1 MFKNLT
7 IGKKLGIGFGV
18 LIFLLLIFGGVTII
32 QLGIIKK
39 DATDIDE
46 RIDKVNNSVGIRR
59 AAIAI
64 FSSVRDMLIIDDMK
78 KKEEAKKSI
87 EENRA
92 KYKELIE
99 AIKKITYTK
108 EGMTL
113 LQNIE
118 EALKDAAHYNN
129 QVIELVMAGKKQ
141 EAIALYYK
149 EVNPR
154 IVKLEKTLDEEVI
167 FQRKGLN
174 ASLNEMNNVI
184 KKETVTVV
192 ILTVSGLIFGVLF
205 ATLISRSISKPVAE
219 LKDALERIGQ
229 GDLTVE
235 IKAESKDEIGVISNS
250 LTQAIVS
257 IKNLI
262 GQSKTISSSLASS
275 SEQLSATTEEISR
288 NLKSQTERASQI
300 ASAAEEMSQTVVDIA
315 KNASNIA
322 EVSVTTANVAKEGK
336 DMTINTAEEIKII
349 EDSVNKLSGIVND
362 LGERSRQIGEI
373 VTVIKDIADQTN
385 LLALNAAIE
394 AARAGEQ
401 GRGFAV
407 VADEVRKLAER
418 TAKATDEIADMITR
432 IQTEVNV
439 AEQSMED
446 ATKKVASGVE
456 LSEKAANTLTQIL
469 NKAQG
474 LQSMIQQIASATEEM
489 SSVTDPYNTG
499 YRRYSR
505 GFKRNLS
512 SSGSVSSDSI
522 GHCKIGWRVKCCHRQ
537 IQSLNVEELCLL
549 KHLC

>member
-7 IGKKLGIGFGV
+7 IGKKLIVGFGV
-18 LIFLLLIFGGVTII
+18 LIFLLLIFGGVTVI

-46 RIDKVNNSVGIRR
+46 RIEKVNNSVGIRR

-99 AIKKITYTK
+99 AIKKATYTK

-129 QVIELVMAGKKQ
+129 QVVELVMAGKKQ

-154 IVKLEKTLDEEVI
+154 IAKLEKTLDEEVI

-184 KKETVTVV
+184 KKEIVTVV
-192 ILTVSGLIFGVLF
+192 ILTVSGLIVGALF

-219 LKDALERIGQ
+219 LKDAIERIGQ

-235 IKAESKDEIGVISNS
+235 IKAENKDEIGVISNS
-250 LTQAIVS
+250 LTQAISS

-336 DMTINTAEEIKII
+336 DMTINTAGEIKVI

-362 LGERSRQIGEI
+362 LGERSRQIGDI

-418 TAKATDEIADMITR
+418 TAKATDEIADMIR
-432 IQTEVNV
+432 GIQTEVNV

-469 NKAQG
+469 NKAQE

-489 SSVTDPYNTG
+489 SSVTDHITQDIGGIAEGSKEISVAVDQSAQTASDIARLGGELNAAIG
-499 YRRYSR
+499 R
-505 GFKRNLS
+505 FK
-512 SSGSVSSDSI
+512 V
-522 GHCKIGWRVKCCHRQ
+522 
-537 IQSLNVEELCLL
+537 
-549 KHLC
+549 

>member
-99 AIKKITYTK
+99 AIKKVTYTK

-192 ILTVSGLIFGVLF
+192 ILTVSGLIVGVLF

-456 LSEKAANTLTQIL
+456 LSEKAANTLTQIF
-469 NKAQG
+469 NKAQE

-489 SSVTDPYNTG
+489 SSVTDHITQDIGGIAEGSKEISVAVDQSAQTASDIARLGGELNAAIG
-499 YRRYSR
+499 R
-505 GFKRNLS
+505 FK
-512 SSGSVSSDSI
+512 V
-522 GHCKIGWRVKCCHRQ
+522 
-537 IQSLNVEELCLL
+537 
-549 KHLC
+549 

>member
-1 MFKNLT
+1 VFKNLT

-39 DATDIDE
+39 NATDIDE

-192 ILTVSGLIFGVLF
+192 ILTVSGLIFGVF
-205 ATLISRSISKPVAE
+205 SATLISRSISKPVAE

-469 NKAQG
+469 NKAQE

-489 SSVTDPYNTG
+489 SSVTDHITQDIGGIAEGSKEISVAVDQSAQTASDIARLGGELNAAIG
-499 YRRYSR
+499 R
-505 GFKRNLS
+505 FK
-512 SSGSVSSDSI
+512 V
-522 GHCKIGWRVKCCHRQ
+522 
-537 IQSLNVEELCLL
+537 
-549 KHLC
+549 

>member
-1 MFKNLT
+1 MFQNLT

-18 LIFLLLIFGGVTII
+18 LIFCLIIFIV
-32 QLGIIKK
+32 LGIYFINRINYEVR
-39 DATDIDE
+39 DLDE
-46 RIDKVNNSVGIRR
+46 RYDKILYASEIYREVN
-59 AAIAI
+59 AIHLKARKMMMINDIAKKQEIFQEIENHRKHYRKRLDELDKISRTDDGKQKIKDLVKASDETRDANNQAI
-64 FSSVRDMLIIDDMK
+64 KLALEGK
-78 KKEEAKKSI
+78 NKEAIELYLSQVEAKSA
-87 EENRA
+87 NREKA
-92 KYKELIE
+92 LNELLQFNYNTANARIE
-99 AIKKITYTK
+99 AIYKMVATSKIFAIVLAVVSLGT
-108 EGMTL
+108 
-113 LQNIE
+113 
-118 EALKDAAHYNN
+118 ALFFSI
-129 QVIELVMAGKKQ
+129 VI
-141 EAIALYYK
+141 
-149 EVNPR
+149 P
-154 IVKLEKTLDEEVI
+154 
-167 FQRKGLN
+167 
-174 ASLNEMNNVI
+174 
-184 KKETVTVV
+184 
-192 ILTVSGLIFGVLF
+192 
-205 ATLISRSISKPVAE
+205 RSIRKPVAE
-219 LKDALERIGQ
+219 LKDAIERIGQ

-250 LTQAIVS
+250 LTQAISS

-336 DMTINTAEEIKII
+336 DMTINTAGEIKVI

-362 LGERSRQIGEI
+362 LGERSRQIGDI

-418 TAKATDEIADMITR
+418 TAKATDEIADMIR
-432 IQTEVNV
+432 GIQTEVNV

-469 NKAQG
+469 NKAQE

-489 SSVTDPYNTG
+489 SSVTDHITQDIGGIAEGSKEISVAVDQSAQTASDIARLGGELNAAIG
-499 YRRYSR
+499 R
-505 GFKRNLS
+505 FK
-512 SSGSVSSDSI
+512 V
-522 GHCKIGWRVKCCHRQ
+522 
-537 IQSLNVEELCLL
+537 
-549 KHLC
+549 

>member
-39 DATDIDE
+39 NATDIDE

-192 ILTVSGLIFGVLF
+192 ILTVSGLIFGVF
-205 ATLISRSISKPVAE
+205 SATLISRSISKPVAE

-469 NKAQG
+469 NKAQE

-489 SSVTDPYNTG
+489 SSVTDHITQDIGGIAEGSKEISVAVDQSAQTASDIARLGGELNAAIG
-499 YRRYSR
+499 R
-505 GFKRNLS
+505 FK
-512 SSGSVSSDSI
+512 V
-522 GHCKIGWRVKCCHRQ
+522 
-537 IQSLNVEELCLL
+537 
-549 KHLC
+549 

>member
-39 DATDIDE
+39 NATDIDE

-192 ILTVSGLIFGVLF
+192 ILTVSGLIVGVLF

-469 NKAQG
+469 NKAQE

-489 SSVTDPYNTG
+489 SSVTDHITQDIGGIAEGSKEISVAVDQSAQTASDIARLGGELNAAIG
-499 YRRYSR
+499 R
-505 GFKRNLS
+505 FK
-512 SSGSVSSDSI
+512 V
-522 GHCKIGWRVKCCHRQ
+522 
-537 IQSLNVEELCLL
+537 
-549 KHLC
+549 

>member
-99 AIKKITYTK
+99 AIKKVTYTK

-192 ILTVSGLIFGVLF
+192 ILTVSGLIFGVF
-205 ATLISRSISKPVAE
+205 SATLISRSISKPVAE

-469 NKAQG
+469 NKAQE

-489 SSVTDPYNTG
+489 SSVTDHITQDIGGIAEGSKEISVAVDQSAQTASDIARLGGELNAAIG
-499 YRRYSR
+499 R
-505 GFKRNLS
+505 FK
-512 SSGSVSSDSI
+512 V
-522 GHCKIGWRVKCCHRQ
+522 
-537 IQSLNVEELCLL
+537 
-549 KHLC
+549 

>member
-39 DATDIDE
+39 NATDIDE

-99 AIKKITYTK
+99 AIKKVTYTK

-192 ILTVSGLIFGVLF
+192 ILTVSGLIFGVF
-205 ATLISRSISKPVAE
+205 SATLISRSISKPVAE

-469 NKAQG
+469 NKAQE

-489 SSVTDPYNTG
+489 SSVTDHITQDIGGIAEGSKEISVAVDQSAQTASDIARLGGELNAAIG
-499 YRRYSR
+499 R
-505 GFKRNLS
+505 FK
-512 SSGSVSSDSI
+512 V
-522 GHCKIGWRVKCCHRQ
+522 
-537 IQSLNVEELCLL
+537 
-549 KHLC
+549 